1 MHMCVCMCAQSCL
14 RVCDPPDCSPP
25 GSSVHGILQAK
36 TLGWVAI
43 SSSRDLP
50 HPWIKPASLV
60 SPALA
65 DGFFT
70 TSGKPIF
77 IHIFFKKEKNPKG
90 TLADIARSG
99 RAQSYE
105 NGKLFCLHAY
115 LSPKACA
122 LAVPFL
128 LRVAWKTHASMPKSN
143 VTHWAMPSRL
153 PRWKAC
159 IPHKAAS
166 QIQTAST
173 APQTAALSL
182 LACKLLLL
190 DCNFLQNTE
199 RVLFDLHCLSGH

>member
-70 TSGKPIF
+70 TSTTREAHIHTYIF
-77 IHIFFKKEKNPKG
+77 
-90 TLADIARSG
+90 
-99 RAQSYE
+99 
-105 NGKLFCLHAY
+105 
-115 LSPKACA
+115 
-122 LAVPFL
+122 
-128 LRVAWKTHASMPKSN
+128 
-143 VTHWAMPSRL
+143 
-153 PRWKAC
+153 
-159 IPHKAAS
+159 
-166 QIQTAST
+166 
-173 APQTAALSL
+173 
-182 LACKLLLL
+182 
-190 DCNFLQNTE
+190 
-199 RVLFDLHCLSGH
+199 